1 MRFWGMSGFYRKF
14 VPNFSAIATP
24 LTSLLQ
30 KNVNFVWSESCQKA
44 FDNLKAIL
52 TTEPVL
58 TAPNF
63 NKAFRIAIELSD
75 VGVGGVLLQEG
86 EMGIEW
92 PISNFS
98 KRLNTY

>member
-1 MRFWGMSGFYRKF
+1 MPFLGMSGFCWK
-14 VPNFSAIATP
+14 VGQNFRTIATP

-52 TTEPVL
+52 TTEPIL

-63 NKAFRIAIELSD
+63 NKAFRLAINASN
-75 VGVGGVLLQEG
+75 VGVGAVSLQED

-92 PISNFS
+92 QIG
-98 KRLNTY
+98 